1 MKLYEKEVLSL
12 PAGRTLDLI
21 QKYKVYSC
29 KAENDRY
36 ETPLYMAFR
45 EKDGG
50 AMSTLYKP
58 EDKIQLDPKVPG
70 AIEKLENSGADPG
83 HIERI
88 KGYINDLFSREPD
101 PFPNG
106 DHIFFIFLTD
116 NTIDL
121 PNKPKPVIAFEGAA
135 YYTLKEMLEETE
147 LPPRAAQS

>member
-1 MKLYEKEVLSL
+1 MKFYEKEVLSL
-12 PAGRTLDLI
+12 PAGRTSDLI

-36 ETPLYMAFR
+36 ETPLFMAFR
-45 EKDGG
+45 ESGG
-50 AMSTLYKP
+50 AMSTLYKL

-83 HIERI
+83 NIERV

-106 DHIFFIFLTD
+106 DHLFFILLKD
-116 NTIDL
+116 DTIDL
-121 PNKPKPVIAFEGAA
+121 PNKPKPAIAFEGAA
-135 YYTLKEMLEETE
+135 YYTLKELLEETE
-147 LPPRAAQS
+147 LKPRAVQG